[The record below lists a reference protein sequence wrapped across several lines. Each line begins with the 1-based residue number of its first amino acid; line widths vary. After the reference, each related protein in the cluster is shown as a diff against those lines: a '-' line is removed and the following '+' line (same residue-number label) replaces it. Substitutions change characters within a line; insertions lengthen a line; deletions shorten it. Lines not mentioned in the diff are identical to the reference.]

1 MIYDIF
7 ITLGL
12 EITSGRLKVQ
22 MLSKK
27 ESTDLAMLKI
37 ITEEDDDNEI
47 RKVYASERKYVYY
60 L

>member
-27 ESTDLAMLKI
+27 GSTDLAMLKI

-47 RKVYASERKYVYY
+47 RKVNASERKYVYY

>member
-27 ESTDLAMLKI
+27 RVDRFGNGK
-37 ITEEDDDNEI
+37 NHY
-47 RKVYASERKYVYY
+47 RERW

>member
-27 ESTDLAMLKI
+27 GSTDLAMLKI

>member
-27 ESTDLAMLKI
+27 GSTDLAMLKI
-37 ITEEDDDNEI
+37 ITEEDVDNEI
-47 RKVYASERKYVYY
+47 RKVNASERKYVYY